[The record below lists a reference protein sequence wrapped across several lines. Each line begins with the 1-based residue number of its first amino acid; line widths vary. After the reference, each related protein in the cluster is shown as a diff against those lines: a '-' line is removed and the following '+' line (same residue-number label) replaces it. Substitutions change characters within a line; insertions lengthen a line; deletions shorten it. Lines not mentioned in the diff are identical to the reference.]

1 MSKVVVTATVMALS
15 AGAASAGE
23 PGGTPDALFFTE
35 AAAAGAVG
43 VAFFAAGYAV
53 GGDPAK
59 NADTTRE
66 TASYAVYGAAP
77 LASALGVYLY
87 GENVGHR
94 SANRPPILLATV
106 GTFYGLVGGAA
117 AIGYVFTEEDKE
129 AGALT
134 AAFYA
139 VIPSAFAG
147 VAVYNA
153 LKKPHFHKIPGY
165 SYAILPSYGL
175 CRSTEEGKVIPTLG
189 VEVWF

>member
-1 MSKVVVTATVMALS
+1 VLRVFIAAVTGFAS
-15 AGAASAGE
+15 AAGSWAGE
-23 PGGTPDALFFTE
+23 PGGTPDDMFFSEAAL
-35 AAAAGAVG
+35 AAAAG
-43 VAFFAAGYAV
+43 VAFFVGGYAV
-53 GGDPAK
+53 GGDPK
-59 NADTTRE
+59 ENEGSGRE
-66 TASYAVYGAAP
+66 AASYAVYGAAP